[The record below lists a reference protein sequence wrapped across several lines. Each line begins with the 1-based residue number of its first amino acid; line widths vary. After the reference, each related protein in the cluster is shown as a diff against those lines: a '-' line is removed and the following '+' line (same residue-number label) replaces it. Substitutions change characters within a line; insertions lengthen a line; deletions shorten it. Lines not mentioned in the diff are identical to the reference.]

1 TKGLLTEKGFEVEGS
16 LLEGQIFDALMKYKE
31 NSGVDMLVMGA
42 FSHSKLASVFLGSN
56 TLKMIEHTAI
66 PMIVLR

>member
-1 TKGLLTEKGFEVEGS
+1 
-16 LLEGQIFDALMKYKE
+16 
-31 NSGVDMLVMGA
+31 MLVMGA

-56 TLKMIEHTAI
+56 TLKMIEQTAL